1 LAGLTRPGSSRE
13 ARFFGPTLTPHY
25 AMVLAIRSPR
35 LLSRV
40 RCLWRECTIVHI
52 RDGRDAAFEWDEA
65 KARANLRK
73 HGVDF
78 ADVTPVLEDGRAVTV
93 KDVITAV
100 DEQRYVTI
108 GSDALRRILVV
119 AYTWRGSRI
128 RIVSA
133 RRASAAERRQYR
145 GKLR

>member
-1 LAGLTRPGSSRE
+1 
-13 ARFFGPTLTPHY
+13 
-25 AMVLAIRSPR
+25 
-35 LLSRV
+35 
-40 RCLWRECTIVHI
+40 VHI
-52 RDGRDAAFEWDEA
+52 WDGSDAAFEWDEA

-78 ADVTPVLEDGRAVTV
+78 ADVTPVFEDGRAVTV

-100 DEQRYVTI
+100 DEQRYLTI

-133 RRASAAERRQYR
+133 RRASPAERRHYE
-145 GKLR
+145 GKVR